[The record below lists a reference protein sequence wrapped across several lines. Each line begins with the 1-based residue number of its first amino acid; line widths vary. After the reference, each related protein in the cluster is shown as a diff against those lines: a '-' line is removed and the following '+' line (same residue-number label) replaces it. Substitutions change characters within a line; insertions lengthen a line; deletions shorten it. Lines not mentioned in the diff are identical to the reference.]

1 MDVLTQEEVEWINNK
16 ENTMSSIRSVS
27 ETEALL
33 EAVELT
39 KERVYVLLDRRIY

>member
-16 ENTMSSIRSVS
+16 ENTISSIRSVS
-27 ETEALL
+27 EAEVLL